1 MIIFVKIAALAVAA
15 QSPVADGP
23 GVFMAQDRDASFGT
37 QELVDGRNAAAIRAI
52 GDLDGADPAKLINL
66 AIAHARRGEAERARD
81 LFETVLTQDERVE
94 LETAEGR
101 WVDSR
106 ALARKGIAMLD
117 SGGFASKASIAS
129 R

>member
-1 MIIFVKIAALAVAA
+1 MIALVQIAALAFVA
-15 QSPVADGP
+15 QSPVADGA
-23 GVFMAQDRDASFGT
+23 GVFMTQDRDAGFGT

-81 LFETVLTQDERVE
+81 LFEAVLTQGERVE
-94 LETAEGR
+94 LETADGR

-106 ALARKGIAMLD
+106 ALARKGIAMLET
-117 SGGFASKASIAS
+117 GAFATKASIAS

>member
-1 MIIFVKIAALAVAA
+1 MIALVQIAALAFVA
-15 QSPVADGP
+15 QSPVTDGA
-23 GVFMAQDRDASFGT
+23 GVFMAQDRDAGFGT

-66 AIAHARRGEAERARD
+66 AIAHARRGEADRARD
-81 LFETVLTQDERVE
+81 LFEAVLTQGERVE
-94 LETAEGR
+94 LETADGR

-117 SGGFASKASIAS
+117 NGAFASKASIAS